1 MAPLDF
7 SRSVNLISTG
17 GRLCPSYNVLFAPPR
32 IFKPSYGPA
41 LLSDNVGL
49 TWKCYCSQFLWKFF
63 IKWEVLQ
70 THAEHN
76 WRVKPFAFPNGIPLR
91 NLFPIFSKFWWHSS
105 TGQISTLVGRIR
117 WGILP
122 DLKKNSWNFMCK
134 KYDEFAW
141 IEGRR
146 SSDLYIQW
154 HWTLVMYSGLKQE
167 NVVFVVWI

>member
-1 MAPLDF
+1 MWTTPLCTC
-7 SRSVNLISTG
+7 SITG
-17 GRLCPSYNVLFAPPR
+17 LSEPGVPGLPWHPRILADQLTLSQPGADYAHHIMYYLPPR

-41 LLSDNVGL
+41 LLSDIVGL

-91 NLFPIFSKFWWHSS
+91 NLFPIFNKFWWHSS

-122 DLKKNSWNFMCK
+122 DFKKNSWNFMCK

-146 SSDLYIQW
+146 SSDLYI
-154 HWTLVMYSGLKQE
+154 
-167 NVVFVVWI
+167 